1 MDIRYIHFSEAG
13 ISCAYTINEDGKSI
27 SLGYAVAS
35 IYDEFS
41 RSVGRSLAENR
52 LKQKIFPFYIEIS
65 LVDLLPCEVFDI
77 MTLDKINK
85 SLSLFDF
92 SGSYLKNR
100 LIGSIISYALFVD
113 NEHFLSHTLDKSLN
127 CEFKFGEANLDVCFV
142 DEFGIYRKNV
152 FCKRKQQLSK
162 IEESFDDPLSIRER
176 LSFAVKSIC
185 RRMKAHGEKQE
196 RN

>member
-1 MDIRYIHFSEAG
+1 MDVRYIHFSNAG

-52 LKQKIFPFYIEIS
+52 LEQKIFPFYIEIS
-65 LVDLLPCEVFDI
+65 LIDLLPCEVFDI

-92 SGSYLKNR
+92 SGSYLKDR
-100 LIGSIISYALFVD
+100 LISSIISYALFID
-113 NEHFLSHTLDKSLN
+113 NELFLNHTLDKPLK
-127 CEFKFGEANLDVCFV
+127 CEFKFGEANLDTRFV
-142 DEFGIYRKNV
+142 DEFGVYRVNTFSKHKKNLSQIKESFKNPLYV
-152 FCKRKQQLSK
+152 REQLSC
-162 IEESFDDPLSIRER
+162 
-176 LSFAVKSIC
+176 AVKSIC

-196 RN
+196 RD